1 MANKERVASGAGGT
15 ERIRP
20 NARAKAAAL
29 REKERRREARRRM
42 LAAGGAVVAVLAVI
56 AVLIGI
62 RLADNGDDGGE
73 VASIT
78 LDPATATKVT
88 TLPAAT
94 LERIGRGT
102 VKTLPKGVTGSPLV
116 KDGKPKVVYIGAEY
130 CPYCAA
136 ERWPMVVA
144 LSRFG
149 TWRNLSA
156 TTSGDRPEPLP
167 NTPTFSFSGASLTS
181 PYLVFEGVETATN
194 KKVGNSFEPLDKM
207 TSEQEQLL
215 KTYQPS
221 GGIPFIDF
229 GNRFTVGGASY
240 DATVLEGKSLTQ
252 IADDLTKPDTAI
264 AKAIGGTANAHTAA
278 ICTLTKNQPSKVCDS
293 AAVKALRGQLVGG

>member
-1 MANKERVASGAGGT
+1 MANK

-42 LAAGGAVVAVLAVI
+42 LLALGAVAAVAAVIGTLVAV
-56 AVLIGI
+56 
-62 RLADNGDDGGE
+62 RLATDGKQASDT
-73 VASIT
+73 VAAIT

-94 LERIGRGT
+94 LEAVGRGT
-102 VKTLPKGVTGSPLV
+102 VATLPKAVSGPPLV

-149 TWRNLSA
+149 TWRNLGA
-156 TTSGDRPEPLP
+156 TTSGGKPEPFP
-167 NTPTFSFSGASLTS
+167 NTPTFSFHGASFSS
-181 PYLVFEGVETATN
+181 PYVVFEGVETETN
-194 KKVGNSFEPLDKM
+194 KKVGDRFEPLDKL

-215 KTYQPS
+215 KKYQPS

-229 GNRFTVGGASY
+229 GNKFTVGGASY
-240 DATVLEGKSLTQ
+240 DPTVLEGKSLTQ
-252 IADDLTKPDTAI
+252 IADDLTKPGTAI

-278 ICTLTKNQPSKVCDS
+278 ICTLTKNQPAKVCD
-293 AAVKALRGQLVGG
+293 AADITTLRGQLGGG